1 MGTVISAVYLLCF
14 AASLLCMVLLLRSY
28 LRSRSRLLLWSTL
41 CFVCLSINNLLLFID
56 VVVLPTQVDL
66 LPLRQFSTIAGLGIL
81 LYGFIWDAE

>member
-1 MGTVISAVYLLCF
+1 MDVVKSAVYLLCF